1 VRLPNVLS
9 HKYVKRFVLARFV
22 SNFGNGMGPIAL
34 SFGIL
39 HLKNGSA
46 SVLGM
51 VIASTTISMLIISPF
66 GGVIADKFGRVRVAG
81 LTDMWGAI
89 GLLFQVAFFASG
101 NVPIWVML
109 IANINFGLMWGIFWP
124 AMLGVVPALVP
135 EESLQKTN
143 GLVQFFE
150 NSAMIIGTAVG
161 GIIVSIWGSTWALGI
176 DAMTYLFAGVI
187 VYSFRK
193 VSIVSEE
200 SNSSILADL
209 IHGWKVFISYRWIVA
224 GVFGFSAIMMSWS
237 AGEAVLGPLIS
248 LKYFNGAKSW
258 AFVLTCE
265 SVGFV
270 IGSLIALRL
279 KVKYPLRFLLIASV
293 SIPIYM
299 WAMAKPQPL
308 IVIGLCAMLW
318 GITLDLWASLWSTAM
333 QREIPRQALSRVSSF
348 DAMGTMLLRPVGLA
362 MAGPLSVAIGLTRSM
377 ELLAGISAICLVGMA
392 LVPEMRNMQMQS
404 ASGNN

>member
-1 VRLPNVLS
+1 MRFPSALQ
-9 HKYVKRFVLARFV
+9 HKYIKRFLLARFV
-22 SNFGNGMGPIAL
+22 SNLGSGMGPIAL

-46 SVLGM
+46 SVLGL
-51 VIASTTISMLIISPF
+51 VVASTTISMLIISPF

-81 LTDMWGAI
+81 LTDMWGAV
-89 GLLFQVAFFASG
+89 GLLFQVAFFATG

-109 IANINFGLMWGIFWP
+109 VANINFGLMWGIFWP
-124 AMLGVVPALVP
+124 SMLGVVPALVP

-143 GLVQFFE
+143 GLVNFFQ
-150 NSAMIIGTAVG
+150 NAAMIIGTAVG

-176 DAMTYLFAGVI
+176 DAATFLFSGAV
-187 VYSFRK
+187 VFSFRK
-193 VSIVSEE
+193 LTVVTEE
-200 SNSSILADL
+200 SSSSMFSDL
-209 IHGWKVFISYRWIVA
+209 IHGWKIFISYRWIVA
-224 GVFGFSAIMMSWS
+224 GVAGFSAIMMSWS

-248 LKYFNGAKSW
+248 LKYFNGARSW

-265 SVGFV
+265 SIGFV
-270 IGSLIALRL
+270 IGSLVAMRI

-299 WAMAKPQPL
+299 FAMAKPQPL
-308 IVIGLCAMLW
+308 IVIGICALFW
-318 GITLDLWASLWSTAM
+318 GITLDLWSSLWSTAM
-333 QREIPRQALSRVSSF
+333 QREIPREALSRVSSF

-377 ELLAGISAICLVGMA
+377 ELLAVISTICLLGMA

-404 ASGNN
+404 ASGSN

>member
-1 VRLPNVLS
+1 
-9 HKYVKRFVLARFV
+9 
-22 SNFGNGMGPIAL
+22 MGPIAL

-46 SVLGM
+46 SVLGL
-51 VIASTTISMLIISPF
+51 VVASTTISMLIISPF

-81 LTDMWGAI
+81 LTDMWGAV
-89 GLLFQVAFFASG
+89 GLLFQVAFFATG

-109 IANINFGLMWGIFWP
+109 VANINFGLMWGIFWP
-124 AMLGVVPALVP
+124 SMLGVVPALVP

-143 GLVQFFE
+143 GLVNFFQ
-150 NSAMIIGTAVG
+150 NAAMIIGTAVG

-176 DAMTYLFAGVI
+176 DAATFLFSGAV
-187 VYSFRK
+187 VFSFRK
-193 VSIVSEE
+193 LTVVTEE
-200 SNSSILADL
+200 SSSSMFSDL
-209 IHGWKVFISYRWIVA
+209 IHGWKIFISYRWIVA
-224 GVFGFSAIMMSWS
+224 GVAGFSAIMMSWS

-248 LKYFNGAKSW
+248 LKYFNGARSW

-265 SVGFV
+265 SIGFV
-270 IGSLIALRL
+270 IGSLVAMRI

-299 WAMAKPQPL
+299 FAMAKPQPL
-308 IVIGLCAMLW
+308 IVIGICALFW
-318 GITLDLWASLWSTAM
+318 GITLDLWSSLWSTAM
-333 QREIPRQALSRVSSF
+333 QREIPREALSRVSSF

-377 ELLAGISAICLVGMA
+377 ELLAVISTICLLGMA

-404 ASGNN
+404 ASGSN